1 MLIGGS
7 YDTLATTIYLQVTG
21 AYDSTGAAA
30 MSVVLLSLTVVLFLI
45 QKYYLEKKT
54 AATLTGKASRM
65 RMLIEDKSVTVP
77 LTIFCGAV
85 SVFVML
91 MYIMVPFGAL
101 FTLWGRDY
109 SLSLKWF
116 QYMFKT
122 SGLKAFK
129 DSFVL
134 SLIAAPLTAFLS
146 MVISYLVVKK
156 RFKAKGFIEFVS
168 MLAMAVPALCWV
180 SDISGVMPTVCSG
193 PAS

>member
-1 MLIGGS
+1 
-7 YDTLATTIYLQVTG
+7 
-21 AYDSTGAAA
+21 
-30 MSVVLLSLTVVLFLI
+30 
-45 QKYYLEKKT
+45 
-54 AATLTGKASRM
+54 
-65 RMLIEDKSVTVP
+65 
-77 LTIFCGAV
+77 
-85 SVFVML
+85 
-91 MYIMVPFGAL
+91 MVPFGAL

-156 RFKAKGFIEFVS
+156 RLKARGFIEFVS
-168 MLAMAVPALCWV
+168 HAGHGGARHRAGYRIYQGLCQRPVQDRRQRAASTEPAFILIIAFIVQKPSHRHQERYLSPCARLT
-180 SDISGVMPTVCSG
+180 SPSRNPPTI
-193 PAS
+193 

>member
-1 MLIGGS
+1 
-7 YDTLATTIYLQVTG
+7 
-21 AYDSTGAAA
+21 

-77 LTIFCGAV
+77 LTFFCGAV
-85 SVFVML
+85 SAFVML

-156 RFKAKGFIEFVS
+156 RFKAKGSSNLYPCWPWRF
-168 MLAMAVPALCWV
+168 PALCWV